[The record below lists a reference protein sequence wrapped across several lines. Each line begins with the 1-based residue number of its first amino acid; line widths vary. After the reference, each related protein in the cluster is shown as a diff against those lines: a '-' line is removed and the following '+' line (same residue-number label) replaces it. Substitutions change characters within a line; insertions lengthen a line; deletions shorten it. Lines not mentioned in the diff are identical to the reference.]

1 MKRQRHLAL
10 FLSILLLSLSVLTGC
25 GGKKQEAAPE
35 KAAPETTS
43 AFAANA
49 GTYELYSFL
58 GLSLA
63 DYAMMSGTTEEEAKK
78 SFYVELK
85 EDQSALFNM
94 DNEDPEQVK
103 WKLDGENI
111 TLYADGDEETLDGTL
126 KDGVLRLSIDGEEII
141 LIREGAVPPELD
153 AGTGLAALLGEAE
166 GQNSGDSK
174 ETGADAGTTAAETSA
189 AGTTAAGT
197 KAAETTAAETKAEDT
212 TAAETTAAETTAAET
227 GAASGDSKESAG
239 APRYALWEYSANGT
253 TVSHDL
259 LVTAGMG
266 DTYVEFRD
274 DHTGTFMLYNTA
286 MEFTWNDKE
295 IVVFGTTKY
304 PYTISG
310 DTLNLDMQGVK
321 YTMKRDD
328 SAGSSSGET
337 KAAAETAAETEAETE
352 AETTGTGSGAGAAAS
367 DAPGGDGIVSEEDV
381 QKGYVWLNE
390 IQGYNAFSMTYEDLA
405 EYFGTE
411 GQFDKE
417 EYSDHMKRNKRY
429 YKWVSADDPN
439 HFIYVNFD
447 EKDAEKAPGVY
458 TVSSFNS
465 SGFRAS
471 EAKDK
476 YLGILQEEAREAEK
490 EAAANAPMK
499 KETLTLKTFSGSDT
513 MDVEVEYPESGWAR
527 KDGSSDVKLYNTEDL
542 NNTFGAGFIQ
552 FTFKK
557 DVSDFDFYKDKF
569 ENYKEIG
576 TREIGGIEMTG
587 RTYKNIGYEW
597 TEYVGQVQDG
607 KALSIGVVKV
617 DLDEGTF
624 GDRILNSIKIK

>member
-1 MKRQRHLAL
+1 MKNRRHLAL

-78 SFYVELK
+78 SFCVELN

-94 DNEDPEQVK
+94 DNEDPEKVK

-111 TLYADGDEETLDGTL
+111 TLYADGDEETLNGTL
-126 KDGVLRLSIDGEEII
+126 KDGVLRLTIEGEEII

-153 AGTGLAALLGEAE
+153 ASTGLAALLGDVNGSA
-166 GQNSGDSK
+166 SGSS
-174 ETGADAGTTAAETSA
+174 ETTAADAGTTAAE
-189 AGTTAAGT
+189 T
-197 KAAETTAAETKAEDT
+197 KAAETTAAETKAAET
-212 TAAETTAAETTAAET
+212 TAAETKAAETTAAETKAAAGSSEE
-227 GAASGDSKESAG
+227 AAG
-239 APRYALWEYSANGT
+239 APRYALWEYSANGM

-266 DTYVEFRD
+266 NTYIEFRD
-274 DHTGTFMLYNTA
+274 DHTGTFMLYSTE

-310 DTLNLDMQGVK
+310 DTLTLDMQGVK

-328 SAGSSSGET
+328 SAGSSSGASDGT
-337 KAAAETAAETEAETE
+337 KAAAEAEPETEAET
-352 AETTGTGSGAGAAAS
+352 AAAVSGAGTAAS
-367 DAPGGDGIVSEEDV
+367 DAPGGDGIVSEEAV

-411 GQFDKE
+411 GLFDKE

-465 SGFRAS
+465 SGFSSS

-476 YLGILQEEAREAEK
+476 YLGVLQEEAREAEK
-490 EAAANAPMK
+490 AAAANAPMK
-499 KETLTLKTFSGSDT
+499 KETLTLKTFGGSDT
-513 MDVEVEYPESGWAR
+513 LDVEVEYPEHGWAR
-527 KDGSSDVKLYNTEDL
+527 EDGSDIKLYNTEDL
-542 NNTFGAGFIQ
+542 NNTFGAGFIK
-552 FTFKK
+552 FSFRK
-557 DVSDFDFYKDKF
+557 DVADFDFYKDKF

-597 TEYVGQVQDG
+597 TEYVGQVRDG
-607 KALSIGVVKV
+607 KALSIGIVKV

-624 GDRILNSIKIK
+624 GDRILNSIEIK

>member
-1 MKRQRHLAL
+1 MKIQKRIAL
-10 FLSILLLSLSVLTGC
+10 FLSVMLIALSVLTGC

-35 KAAPETTS
+35 KAASEKAVPETTS
-43 AFAANA
+43 AFQANA
-49 GTYELYSFL
+49 GTYELFSLL

-85 EDQSALFNM
+85 EDQTAVFNM
-94 DNEDPEQVK
+94 DGEPENVK

-111 TLYADGDEETLDGTL
+111 SLYADGEAETLEGTL
-126 KDGVLRLSIDGEEII
+126 KDGVLTLTIEDTDVI
-141 LIREGAVPPELD
+141 LLREGAVPPEIE
-153 AGTGLAALLGEAE
+153 TSGLAALLGEAE
-166 GQNSGDSK
+166 ENADSGSGVTEASA
-174 ETGADAGTTAAETSA
+174 ETTAAETKAEETTAAETSA
-189 AGTTAAGT
+189 AETSAEETS
-197 KAAETTAAETKAEDT
+197 AAETTAAETKAAE
-212 TAAETTAAETTAAET
+212 TAAAAGSSKGSE
-227 GAASGDSKESAG
+227 GARK
-239 APRYALWEYSANGT
+239 YALWEYSANGM
-253 TVSHDL
+253 TVHHDM

-266 DTYVEFRD
+266 DTYIELRD
-274 DHTGTFMLYNTA
+274 DHSGTFLLFNTPV
-286 MEFTWNDKE
+286 EVTWNDKE
-295 IVVFGTTKY
+295 VLMYGVSKY

-310 DTLNLDMQGVK
+310 DTLTLDMQGVT
-321 YTMKRDD
+321 YVMKRDD
-328 SAGSSSGET
+328 SAGSSSGSSSADTET
-337 KAAAETAAETEAETE
+337 EAPETEAETK
-352 AETTGTGSGAGAAAS
+352 AGAGSAASSAGAAAS
-367 DAPGGDGIVSEEDV
+367 DASGGDGIVSEEAV

-390 IQGYNAFSMTYEDLA
+390 IQSSKAFDMTYEDLA

-417 EYSDHMKRNKRY
+417 EYSDHMKRNKRF

-458 TVSSFNS
+458 TISSFNS

-476 YLGILQEEAREAEK
+476 YLSVLQEEAREAEK
-490 EAAANAPMK
+490 AAAANAPMK
-499 KETLTLKTFSGSDT
+499 KETLTLKTFGGSDT
-513 MDVEVEYPESGWAR
+513 LDVEVEYPEKGWAR

-542 NNTFGAGFIQ
+542 NKTFGAGFIQ

-557 DVSDFDFYKDKF
+557 NVEDFDFYKDKF
-569 ENYKEIG
+569 ENFKEIG

-597 TEYVGQVQDG
+597 TEYVGQIRDG
-607 KALSIGVVKV
+607 AALSIGAVKV

-624 GDRILNSIKIK
+624 GDRILNSIEIK

>member
-1 MKRQRHLAL
+1 MKNRRHLAL

-78 SFYVELK
+78 SFCVELK
-85 EDQSALFNM
+85 EDQSALFKM
-94 DNEDPEQVK
+94 DSEDPEKVK

-111 TLYADGDEETLDGTL
+111 TLYADGDEETIDGTL
-126 KDGVLRLSIDGEEII
+126 KDGVLRLTIEGEEII

-153 AGTGLAALLGEAE
+153 ASTGLAALLGEVNGSA
-166 GQNSGDSK
+166 SGSS
-174 ETGADAGTTAAETSA
+174 ETTAADAGTTAAET
-189 AGTTAAGT
+189 TAAET
-197 KAAETTAAETKAEDT
+197 KAAETTAAETKA
-212 TAAETTAAETTAAET
+212 AA
-227 GAASGDSKESAG
+227 GSSKEAAG
-239 APRYALWEYSANGT
+239 APRYALWEYSANGM

-266 DTYVEFRD
+266 DTYIEFRD
-274 DHTGTFMLYNTA
+274 DHTGTFMLYNTE

-310 DTLNLDMQGVK
+310 DTLTLDMQGVT
-321 YTMKRDD
+321 YVMKRDD
-328 SAGSSSGET
+328 SAGSSSGSSSADTET
-337 KAAAETAAETEAETE
+337 EAPETEAETK
-352 AETTGTGSGAGAAAS
+352 AGAGSAASSAGAAAS
-367 DAPGGDGIVSEEDV
+367 DASGGDGIVSEEAV

-390 IQGYNAFSMTYEDLA
+390 IQSSKAFDMTYEDLA

-417 EYSDHMKRNKRY
+417 EYSDHMKRNKRF
-429 YKWVSADDPN
+429 YKWVSSDDPN

-458 TVSSFNS
+458 TISSFNS

-476 YLGILQEEAREAEK
+476 YLSVLQEEAREAEK
-490 EAAANAPMK
+490 AAAANAPMK
-499 KETLTLKTFSGSDT
+499 KDTLTLKTFGGSDT
-513 MDVEVEYPESGWAR
+513 LDVEVEYPEKGWAR

-542 NNTFGAGFIQ
+542 NKTFGAGFIQ

-557 DVSDFDFYKDKF
+557 NVEDFDFYKDKF
-569 ENYKEIG
+569 ENFKEIG

-597 TEYVGQVQDG
+597 TEYVGQVRDG
-607 KALSIGVVKV
+607 AALSIGAVKV

-624 GDRILNSIKIK
+624 GDRILDSIEIK

>member
-1 MKRQRHLAL
+1 MKNRRHLAL

-94 DNEDPEQVK
+94 DNEDPEKVK

-126 KDGVLRLSIDGEEII
+126 KDGVLRLTIEGEEII

-153 AGTGLAALLGEAE
+153 ASTGLAALLGEVNGSA
-166 GQNSGDSK
+166 SGSS
-174 ETGADAGTTAAETSA
+174 ETTEADAGTTAAE
-189 AGTTAAGT
+189 T
-197 KAAETTAAETKAEDT
+197 KAAETTAAETKAEETTAAETTAAVT
-212 TAAETTAAETTAAET
+212 TAAETTAAETAAAET
-227 GAASGDSKESAG
+227 KAAAGNGKEAAG
-239 APRYALWEYSANGT
+239 APRYALWEYSANGM

-266 DTYVEFRD
+266 DTYIEFRD
-274 DHTGTFMLYNTA
+274 DHTGTFMLYNTE

-310 DTLNLDMQGVK
+310 DTLTLDMQGVK

-328 SAGSSSGET
+328 SAGSSSGASGET
-337 KAAAETAAETEAETE
+337 KAAAETEAETE
-352 AETTGTGSGAGAAAS
+352 AETAAAVSGAGAAAS
-367 DAPGGDGIVSEEDV
+367 DAPGGDGIVSEEAV

-411 GQFDKE
+411 GRFDKE

-429 YKWVSADDPN
+429 YKWVSSDDPN

-490 EAAANAPMK
+490 AAAANAPMK
-499 KETLTLKTFSGSDT
+499 KETLTLKTFGGSDT

-557 DVSDFDFYKDKF
+557 DVADFDFYKDKF

-607 KALSIGVVKV
+607 KALSIGIVKV

-624 GDRILNSIKIK
+624 GDRILNSIEIK